1 MQGEKVICAEEMA
14 RIEKLAYA
22 QGASELEFMENAGLG
37 IAEKTEAFIA
47 ARKLKKRITLLVGKG
62 NNGGDA
68 FAAGK
73 RLIAKGFSV
82 SAVSVFPAS
91 ESSPL
96 NQIQRKEFEK
106 AGGKVSE
113 NVPLEGVI
121 LDGLVG
127 TGFRGKAEGEL
138 AIAIKKANQ
147 TGLPILAIDIPSG
160 LSGTTGEV
168 GSVAIRA
175 TQTIY
180 LGLPKLGFYIG
191 QGWNC
196 VGELTRVDFGLP
208 KKWILEAKAEAFLVA
223 DEKVRELLPPIKRN
237 RHKYQAGYVVAV
249 AGSRGFSG
257 AAFLSTLAALRAG
270 AGIVR
275 LFHTKNMEAEL
286 GAAPLEVVK
295 EELTANGH
303 LRILQ
308 ECERAQAAL
317 IGPGMGRSAASKQ
330 LLKTLFPRLKIPCVL
345 DADALFF
352 LAESPKWEIPQNTIL
367 TPHRK
372 EAERILQLER
382 PKDEQE
388 LHTLCQAY
396 VDKKNAT
403 LLLKG
408 GPTFIFHPKSVPL
421 ISTHGDPGMAHAGTG
436 DVLTGILAALLAQ
449 GLSPQNAAAV
459 GAVLHGLSGEIAA
472 AQKGP
477 YSLIASDLIDVLPEA
492 FLKVRNLA
500 SRA

>member
-1 MQGEKVICAEEMA
+1 MNGEKVVCAEEMA
-14 RIEKLAYA
+14 RVEKRAYA
-22 QGASELEFMENAGLG
+22 QGSSELEFMENAGAA

-47 ARKLKKRITLLVGKG
+47 ARKLKKRVTLLVGKG

-68 FAAGK
+68 YAAGK
-73 RLIAKGFSV
+73 RLIAKGYSV
-82 SAVSVFPAS
+82 SALSIFPAGD
-91 ESSPL
+91 SSPL
-96 NQIQRKEFEK
+96 NQKQRKEFEK
-106 AGGKVSE
+106 AGGSVSE
-113 NVPLEGVI
+113 SAPLEGVI

-138 AIAIKKANQ
+138 ASAIKKANQ

-160 LSGTTGEV
+160 LNGTTGEV

-180 LGLPKLGFYIG
+180 LELAKLGFYIG

-196 VGELTRVDFGLP
+196 VGELTRALFGLP
-208 KKWILEAKAEAFLVA
+208 QKWILEAKPEAFLIA
-223 DEKVRELLPPIKRN
+223 DEKVAELLPPIKRN

-295 EELTANGH
+295 EELSADGH
-303 LRILQ
+303 TRILK

-317 IGPGMGRSAASKQ
+317 IGPGMGRNPASKK
-330 LLKTLFPRLKIPCVL
+330 LLKTLLPRLKIPCVL

-352 LAESPKWEIPQNTIL
+352 LAESPKWEIPQNAIL

-372 EAERILQLER
+372 EAERILQVER
-382 PKDEQE
+382 CKNEQE
-388 LHTLCQAY
+388 LHALCQAY
-396 VDKKNAT
+396 VDKKNTT
-403 LLLKG
+403 LVLKG

-449 GLSPQNAAAV
+449 GLAPQAAAAV

-472 AQKGP
+472 TQKGP
-477 YSLIASDLIDVLPEA
+477 YSLIASDLIDALPDA
-492 FLKVRNLA
+492 FLKIKKK
-500 SRA
+500 